1 MPRSKTTCS
10 SVERILK
17 VSAWLNPAT
26 LMKSWY
32 NISIFLFILF
42 FRYAL
47 QAMPLTQF
55 LYYQIPG
62 NKIIVNPC
70 RDQNY
75 RKYFEMRKKNGIQA
89 PISE

>member
-1 MPRSKTTCS
+1 MPRSNTTCS

-17 VSAWLNPAT
+17 ASAWLNQAT
-26 LMKSWY
+26 LMKSWFF
-32 NISIFLFILF
+32 ILIFIFILF